1 MIVKLSPY
9 MSPFAPPAEP
19 GVYWLGLEHQ
29 GYALHDG
36 HVVAW
41 IERRRA
47 KLAAAL
53 NPISC
58 APGQRQAHHIL
69 CPPSQSAESVLRS
82 CGVDHMAA
90 PRRSQAFSDDPD
102 FLHALASDGVR
113 AAGRRVGREPARP
126 RRQQERRS

>member
-1 MIVKLSPY
+1 MIVKLSPF

-29 GYALHDG
+29 GDALHDG
-36 HVVAW
+36 HVIAR
-41 IERRRA
+41 IEHRRA

-58 APGQRQAHHIL
+58 APGSCQVHNIL
-69 CPPSQSAESVLRS
+69 CPPSESVELVLAS
-82 CGVDHMAA
+82 CGLGHMAA
-90 PRRSQAFSDDPD
+90 PRRPQRFSHDPD
-102 FLHALASDGVR
+102 FLHALASDGIR

>member
-36 HVVAW
+36 HVIAR
-41 IERRRA
+41 IEHRRA
-47 KLAAAL
+47 NLAAAL

-58 APGQRQAHHIL
+58 APGVPPAHKML
-69 CPPSQSAESVLRS
+69 CSPSESAESVLAS
-82 CGVDHMAA
+82 CGLGHMAA
-90 PRRSQAFSDDPD
+90 PRRPQRFSHDPD
-102 FLHALASDGVR
+102 FLHALASDGIR

-126 RRQQERRS
+126 RRSQERRP

>member
-36 HVVAW
+36 HVIAR
-41 IERRRA
+41 IEHRRA

-53 NPISC
+53 NPILASC
-58 APGQRQAHHIL
+58 GLGHMASPQ
-69 CPPSQSAESVLRS
+69 PSQR
-82 CGVDHMAA
+82 
-90 PRRSQAFSDDPD
+90 FSNDLD
-102 FLHALASDGVR
+102 FLHALASDGIR
-113 AAGRRVGREPARP
+113 AAGPMVGREPSRP